1 MQNIIQMGNFC
12 MSDEGRNGIA
22 DRKHEKPPKG
32 FHFRPRARR
41 ARGRKWRPVGGNFLC
56 LRSAIPF
63 MPKSLMQKLHLY
75 ILFSGIYISGKWKM
89 HFLPRA
95 ENAFSP
101 KGING
106 ISDWLGRNFFADRS
120 AKQFLPAGNNI
131 SGKISWLY
139 ALFFRKYCFRKWL
152 PEKLQKSP

>member
-1 MQNIIQMGNFC
+1 MGNFC

-41 ARGRKWRPVGGNFLC
+41 ARGRKWEPAGGFSC

-63 MPKSLMQKLHLY
+63 LPKSLMQKLHLY
-75 ILFSGIYISGKWKM
+75 ILFFRNLYFRKM
-89 HFLPRA
+89 ENTFLPRA

-120 AKQFLPAGNNI
+120 AKQFLTTGNNI
-131 SGKISWLY
+131 SGKTKYKIS
-139 ALFFRKYCFRKWL
+139 
-152 PEKLQKSP
+152 